1 MQNRYNILQSGFIS
15 LENKLLVTPQAN
27 DSDLE
32 FDAYILNKPYKGN
45 ENLYFYNKG
54 VAEVYKEYN
63 NDQRVS
69 ASFEFQE
76 KAILSFMNALG
87 TKTFAEWIELQ
98 NENVYLTT
106 LHEKFIIDTLNFIAG
121 EGRAMSAESWDLIID
136 KNNSFNKNS
145 ASKFDISKRFN
156 SKDII
161 FETTGYYSERTKVP
175 LIPYNLPAMLQLWIT
190 RPLGFSDFIVT
201 SNIIFGKKTDS
212 KTV

>member
-69 ASFEFQE
+69 ASFEF
-76 KAILSFMNALG
+76 
-87 TKTFAEWIELQ
+87 
-98 NENVYLTT
+98 
-106 LHEKFIIDTLNFIAG
+106 
-121 EGRAMSAESWDLIID
+121 
-136 KNNSFNKNS
+136 
-145 ASKFDISKRFN
+145 
-156 SKDII
+156 
-161 FETTGYYSERTKVP
+161 
-175 LIPYNLPAMLQLWIT
+175 
-190 RPLGFSDFIVT
+190 
-201 SNIIFGKKTDS
+201 
-212 KTV
+212 